1 MSLKRK
7 ITAGVASLFLLTGLA
22 PAASAA
28 ELVVGG
34 KNFTEQL
41 VLAEMTT
48 QLLQSHGHQVTKRD
62 GMGTT
67 IVRAALERGEVDLY
81 WEYTGTSLIVFNDVT
96 EMLPAEE
103 TYQRVK
109 ELDGAKGL
117 VWLQPSKAN
126 NTYAMAIRRDNP
138 KTEGMETISDLAAAY
153 NAGNA
158 LLMGTTAEFP
168 RRNDGLLSLQ
178 ETYGFEVGRSNIRA
192 MDIGLAY
199 VALANEDLDVMSA
212 QATDGQ
218 IAALDLVL
226 LEDDK
231 EFFPNYALTPVVRE
245 DTLAEVPELKE
256 ILEGLSTRL
265 DDSVMQ
271 RLNGQVDVDRQSI
284 EEVARNY
291 LEEEGLI

>member
-1 MSLKRK
+1 MTLRRK
-7 ITAGVASLFLLTGLA
+7 ITAGAASLFLLAGFASAA
-22 PAASAA
+22 PAA

-41 VLAEMTT
+41 ILAEMTS
-48 QLLQSHGHQVTKRD
+48 QLLESHGHEVTKRD
-62 GMGTT
+62 GLGTT
-67 IVRAALERGEVDLY
+67 IVRASLERGEVDLY

-109 ELDGAKGL
+109 ELDAEKGL
-117 VWLQPSKAN
+117 VWLAPSEAN
-126 NTYAMAIRRDNP
+126 NTYAMAIRKDNP
-138 KTEGMETISDLAAAY
+138 KTEGMQTISDLAAAY
-153 NAGNA
+153 NEGEE

-168 RRNDGLLSLQ
+168 RRNDGLLGLQ
-178 ETYGFEVGRSNIRA
+178 ETYDFEVERRFIRA

-199 VALANEDLDVMSA
+199 VALANGDLDVMSA

-218 IAALDLVL
+218 IAAHDLLL
-226 LEDDK
+226 LEDDQ

-256 ILEGLSTRL
+256 ILESVSTRL

-271 RLNGQVDVDRQSI
+271 RLNGYVDVDRQSI